1 MKRLRTR
8 RFYHALYGA
17 LGFSAL
23 FLAWFGLFG
32 QKLAVAHFEGIA
44 NMVFG
49 VFVLAAASFLV
60 FCFFPY
66 FKGDRRWYSISALL
80 TLVFCVGT
88 ALLWQVSGTA
98 VAL

>member
-44 NMVFG
+44 N
-49 VFVLAAASFLV
+49 LILCDRYIRQERAAF
-60 FCFFPY
+60 
-66 FKGDRRWYSISALL
+66 YSIDGNRYRL
-80 TLVFCVGT
+80 CDP
-88 ALLWQVSGTA
+88 
-98 VAL
+98 